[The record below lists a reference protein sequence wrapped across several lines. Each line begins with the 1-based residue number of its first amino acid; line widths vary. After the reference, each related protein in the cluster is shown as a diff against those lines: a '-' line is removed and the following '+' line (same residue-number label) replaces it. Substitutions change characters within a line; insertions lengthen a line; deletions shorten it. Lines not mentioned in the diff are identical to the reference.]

1 MRAKTWFHQW
11 GSPRWFFEKAKPVS
25 TVLGVLS
32 LVFLSLGI
40 VWGLGFAP
48 EDYQQGNSFRIMYV
62 HVPSALLC
70 QSLYL
75 FMGIAGFIG
84 LVWRMKLTDV
94 AISAAIPL
102 GMMLTAVALIT
113 GSLWGR
119 PTWGTW
125 WEWDGRTVSTL
136 VLFFLYFGIYA
147 LRQAIKDSST
157 KANATAIIA
166 MVGTLNIPII
176 KYSVDWWHTLH
187 QPAPFTITE
196 KPAMPSE
203 MWLPL
208 LVMVMGFYCFAGHNV
223 ISRMRIEIL
232 RRESR
237 SALVKSIATSGEKA
251 RYVF

>member
-1 MRAKTWFHQW
+1 MGAKTWFHQW

-25 TVLGVLS
+25 RVLGFLS

-40 VWGLGFAP
+40 IWGLAFAP

-119 PTWGTW
+119 PTWGC
-125 WEWDGRTVSTL
+125 L
-136 VLFFLYFGIYA
+136 LYTSPSPRD
-147 LRQAIKDSST
+147 RQKSR
-157 KANATAIIA
+157 
-166 MVGTLNIPII
+166 
-176 KYSVDWWHTLH
+176 
-187 QPAPFTITE
+187 
-196 KPAMPSE
+196 MPS
-203 MWLPL
+203 
-208 LVMVMGFYCFAGHNV
+208 
-223 ISRMRIEIL
+223 
-232 RRESR
+232 
-237 SALVKSIATSGEKA
+237 SA
-251 RYVF
+251 